1 MIRFCVP
8 LIALMLAFSGVANAK
23 LVGRWDP
30 AAYAQ
35 GKFKVQKTAVIRKV
49 PPLRRFTHRKNV
61 LSSRLTTRASS
72 FKKRL
77 SWQKTKLLS

>member
-8 LIALMLAFSGVANAK
+8 LIALMLALSGVANAK

-35 GKFKVQKTAVIRKV
+35 GKFKVQKTTLVKKAKAPTLKKV
-49 PPLRRFTHRKNV
+49 HSQKRRTVVKVDYTGKLFTKEVELAEN
-61 LSSRLTTRASS
+61 
-72 FKKRL
+72 
-77 SWQKTKLLS
+77 

>member
-35 GKFKVQKTAVIRKV
+35 GKFKFQKTVVIRKS
-49 PPLRRFTHRKNV
+49 PSPMNFH
-61 LSSRLTTRASS
+61 AQ
-72 FKKRL
+72 KKRVVVKVDYTGKL
-77 SWQKTKLLS
+77 FQKEVELAEN

>member
-35 GKFKVQKTAVIRKV
+35 GKFKVQKTAVIRKA
-49 PPLRRFTHRKNV
+49 PAPKKIH
-61 LSSRLTTRASS
+61 AQ
-72 FKKRL
+72 KKRVVV
-77 SWQKTKLLS
+77 KVDYTGKLLHKEVELAEH

>member
-35 GKFKVQKTAVIRKV
+35 GKFKFQKTAVIRKA
-49 PPLRRFTHRKNV
+49 PAPKKIN
-61 LSSRLTTRASS
+61 AQ
-72 FKKRL
+72 KKRVVVKVDYTGKL
-77 SWQKTKLLS
+77 FQKEVELVEN

>member
-35 GKFKVQKTAVIRKV
+35 GKFEIQKQ
-49 PPLRRFTHRKNV
+49 PLFQKEPVVEKNSRTEKNV
-61 LSSRLTTRASS
+61 LSSRLTTRASFS
-72 FKKRL
+72 KRGFEL
-77 SWQKTKLLS
+77 AEN